1 MKMRLGDQEIAN
13 LSISR
18 SPNLSMYDTI
28 YLSPHLDDAALSCGG
43 QIAQQTAVGQHILI
57 VTIMAGDPAV
67 GGFSDYAQ
75 ELHGR
80 WQLAQD
86 AVAARRAED
95 IAACAILRADYQHGA
110 IPDCIY
116 RMGADG
122 RALYTNWEEIT
133 GDIHPAEHTLI
144 EKLAEKF
151 AALPQSQRVIA
162 PLAVG
167 NHVDHQ
173 IVRQAAERRFGD
185 SLFFY
190 EDYPY
195 ARDEAAVTAVI
206 PPADPI
212 WHSQTI
218 PLTDAAIA
226 VKIEAITAYTSQVS
240 SFFNGRADLEQQ
252 IQHQAIKVGGERI
265 WRRQPK

>member
-1 MKMRLGDQEIAN
+1 
-13 LSISR
+13 
-18 SPNLSMYDTI
+18 MYDAI

-57 VTIMAGDPAV
+57 VTIMAGDPV
-67 GGFSDYAQ
+67 GDFSEYAQ

-80 WQLAQD
+80 WQLAHD

-95 IAACAILRADYQHGA
+95 IAACAILRADYQHGV

-122 RALYTNWEEIT
+122 RTLYTNWAEIT
-133 GDIHPAEHTLI
+133 GDIHPADHALVAR
-144 EKLAEKF
+144 LAGQF
-151 AALPQSQRVIA
+151 AALPTNKRVIA

-173 IVRQAAERRFGD
+173 MVRRAAERCFGAE
-185 SLFFY
+185 LFYY

-206 PPADPI
+206 PPADPT

-218 PLTDAAIA
+218 PLTGAAIA
-226 VKIEAITAYTSQVS
+226 AKIEAIAAYTSQMS

-252 IQHQAIKVGGERI
+252 IHQHAVAAGGERL
-265 WRRQPK
+265 WQYKPNSMDA

>member
-1 MKMRLGDQEIAN
+1 
-13 LSISR
+13 
-18 SPNLSMYDTI
+18 MYDTI

-57 VTIMAGDPAV
+57 LTIMAGDPAV

-95 IAACAILRADYQHGA
+95 IHACAILRADYQHGD

-116 RMGADG
+116 RMGVDG
-122 RALYTNWEEIT
+122 RPLYTNWVQIT
-133 GDIHPAEHTLI
+133 DNIHPAEHTLV
-144 EKLAEKF
+144 EKLATQF
-151 AALPQSQRVIA
+151 ATLPRSQRVMA

-173 IVRQAAERRFGD
+173 IVRLAAEHCFGTD
-185 SLFFY
+185 LFYY

-206 PPADPI
+206 PPTDST
-212 WHSQTI
+212 WYSQTI
-218 PLTDAAIA
+218 PLTAVDIAA
-226 VKIEAITAYTSQVS
+226 KIEAIAAYTSQVS
-240 SFFNGRADLEQQ
+240 TFFNGRADLAQQ
-252 IQHQAIKVGGERI
+252 IHQHAVAVGGERL
-265 WRRQPK
+265 WLHKPNSVDA